1 MFKKLNAL
9 QPISYAA
16 LRIMAGL
23 LYFEHGTQKLL
34 NFPIPG
40 PGALSTLQMASGL
53 LELIGGALIVL
64 GLFHAGVRAHALR
77 ERYRLDPW
85 GVVNRH
91 RQLPREEFAR
101 VTELARRAAADA
113 GGRFA

>member
-1 MFKKLNAL
+1 MATHLDSD
-9 QPISYAA
+9 PIHQAFT
-16 LRIMAGL
+16 RD
-23 LYFEHGTQKLL
+23 E
-34 NFPIPG
+34 
-40 PGALSTLQMASGL
+40 
-53 LELIGGALIVL
+53 LIVL